1 MAGEKYPVK
10 FFRGTLQQYESIT
23 PDDYTFYFLT
33 DVDKIYLGDV
43 QLSNVDVYA
52 RVEAINDALEGKA
65 GMQVKTTA
73 QWRQQIDTIG
83 QLNTFYIYTDRSQK
97 EDDQGNIINYPG
109 IKVGD
114 GSSYLVDLPF
124 VDEIFYDHTNNMNI
138 HVTSAEKEF
147 WNNKIRI
154 QDSEIGQQNLIFTIN

>member
-10 FFRGTLQQYESIT
+10 FFKGTLQQYESIT

-43 QLSNVDVYA
+43 QLSNSDVYA
-52 RVEAINDALEGKA
+52 RIEAINDALEDKA
-65 GMQVKTTA
+65 SMQVKTSA
-73 QWRQQIDTIG
+73 QWRQQLDTVG

-147 WNNKIRI
+147 WNNKVRT
-154 QDSEIGQQNLIFTIN
+154 QDSEIDQQNLIFTTN

>member
-52 RVEAINDALEGKA
+52 RIEAINDALAGKA

-73 QWRQQIDTIG
+73 QWAQQIDTIG
-83 QLNTFYIYTDRSQK
+83 QSNTFYIYTDRSQK
-97 EDDQGNIINYPG
+97 EDEQGNIINYPG
-109 IKVGD
+109 IKIGD

-124 VDEIFYDHTNNMNI
+124 VDEIFYDHTNNINI

-147 WNNKIRI
+147 WNNKVRI
-154 QDSEIGQQNLIFTIN
+154 QDSEIGQQNLIFTTN

>member
-10 FFRGTLQQYESIT
+10 FFKGTLQQYESIT

-43 QLSNVDVYA
+43 QLSNSDVYA
-52 RVEAINDALEGKA
+52 RIEAINDALEDKA
-65 GMQVKTTA
+65 SMQVKTTA
-73 QWRQQIDTIG
+73 QWRQQLDTVG

-97 EDDQGNIINYPG
+97 EDGQGNIINYPG

-124 VDEIFYDHTNNMNI
+124 VDEIFYDHTHNMNI
-138 HVTSAEKEF
+138 HVTLAEKEF
-147 WNNKIRI
+147 WNNKIGI
-154 QDSEIGQQNLIFTIN
+154 QYSEIDQQNLIFTVN

>member
-10 FFRGTLQQYESIT
+10 FFKGTLQQYESIT

-43 QLSNVDVYA
+43 QLSNSDVYA
-52 RVEAINDALEGKA
+52 RIEAINDALEDKA
-65 GMQVKTTA
+65 SMQVKTTA
-73 QWRQQIDTIG
+73 QWRQQLDTVG

-124 VDEIFYDHTNNMNI
+124 VDEIFYDHANNMNI

-147 WNNKIRI
+147 WNNKVRT
-154 QDSEIGQQNLIFTIN
+154 QESEIDQQNLIFTTN

>member
-52 RVEAINDALEGKA
+52 RIEAINDALAGKA

-73 QWRQQIDTIG
+73 QWAQQIDTIG
-83 QLNTFYIYTDRSQK
+83 QSNTFYIYTDRSQK

-124 VDEIFYDHTNNMNI
+124 VDEIFYDHTNNINI

-147 WNNKIRI
+147 WNNKVRI
-154 QDSEIGQQNLIFTIN
+154 QDSEIGQQNLIFTTN